1 MAWST
6 RQIAELAGVSL
17 RAVRHY
23 HEVGLLAEPER
34 RANGYKQ
41 YGVAHLVRLL
51 RIKRLS
57 DLGFS
62 LAQIAA
68 MGDVEHHPE
77 EALRTLD
84 AELAATIERLQR
96 ARAELGLI
104 LRQSLPA
111 DLPPEFA
118 PAARTEISD
127 ADRSLFTVMT
137 RVLGPAPRQAWADV
151 MRNQSHDPVS
161 KEFDTLPADAD
172 EHTRQDIAER
182 MAPSTRKMFDEYPD
196 LRAPEAD
203 APHGEAFAK
212 ETMGK
217 ALRDLYNPAQLDVLQ
232 RLNALLATGSDG
244 EPARPP
250 ETPGESNRSQSQ
262 RREPQGSCQLPAAGH
277 QLVCRDGRGRPSG
290 PGSGFAPRASYAGA
304 DPPTSQVVRK
314 PPRGWIR
321 PDSSA
326 RQSHS
331 T

>member
-6 RQIAELAGVSL
+6 REIAELAGVSL

-23 HEVGLLAEPER
+23 HDVGLLTEPER

-51 RIKRLS
+51 RIKRLT

-62 LAQIAA
+62 LAHIAD

-104 LRQSLPA
+104 LRQSLPT
-111 DLPPEFA
+111 DLPTEVGPV
-118 PAARTEISD
+118 RTTLSD

-151 MRNQSHDPVS
+151 LRNQPEDPVD
-161 KEFDTLPADAD
+161 KEFDALPADAD
-172 EHTRQDIAER
+172 EQTRQDIAER
-182 MAPSTRKMFDEYPD
+182 MVPSARELFDEHPA
-196 LRAPEAD
+196 LGAPAAG
-203 APHGEAFAK
+203 APHGEAFAM
-212 ETMGK
+212 ETIGK

-232 RLNALLATGSDG
+232 RLNALLAAGPDG
-244 EPARPP
+244 
-250 ETPGESNRSQSQ
+250 GISQA
-262 RREPQGSCQLPAAGH
+262 E
-277 QLVCRDGRGRPSG
+277 
-290 PGSGFAPRASYAGA
+290 GSGGEQP
-304 DPPTSQVVRK
+304 
-314 PPRGWIR
+314 
-321 PDSSA
+321 
-326 RQSHS
+326 
-331 T
+331 